1 MVVVVVPADSV
12 AGVEKGQRG
21 EREPENDRRCA
32 LDPDP
37 HAVLGER
44 AISATTTA
52 SRIAGR

>member
-1 MVVVVVPADSV
+1 MVVVVVPADSI

-21 EREPENDRRCA
+21 KREPENDRRRA
-32 LDPDP
+32 LEPDP